1 MLCEAEVSLI
11 STGTETYCLRGV
23 FDVGTNWADW
33 VHYPFYPGYSMV
45 ARVVSLGPS
54 VQSIRV
60 GDRIAAYVG
69 HCQRF
74 IVPADEVIR
83 VPDSLDVETACWTLL
98 AVTTQLGV
106 RRGRPGDLV
115 QVALE
120 SCPDVL
126 AILRE
131 EGCRIDG
138 ANVSH

>member
-1 MLCEAEVSLI
+1 
-11 STGTETYCLRGV
+11 
-23 FDVGTNWADW
+23 
-33 VHYPFYPGYSMV
+33 MV